1 MFLPLAGAP
10 ETWVTMER
18 ELLLSPS
25 LFPEAISQP
34 TVLNQTTRG
43 LKLTV
48 SDARSIIQSKNSIFF
63 LFFLQRTISAHAQR
77 LSGVIIFVAGYY
89 IANSLII
96 CRVTVRLSPVEREH

>member
-1 MFLPLAGAP
+1 MFLTLAGGGH

-25 LFPEAISQP
+25 LFPEPISQP

-48 SDARSIIQSKNSIFF
+48 SDARSIIQSKNSIIFTAHNK
-63 LFFLQRTISAHAQR
+63 RTCSVTLWSHYFRSQILCSQQSHYSQSDSSA
-77 LSGVIIFVAGYY
+77 LSSG
-89 IANSLII
+89 
-96 CRVTVRLSPVEREH
+96 